1 MDATRDPVALSGDK
15 LTAAKA
21 AAHLG
26 ALVQGMQLMRSATA
40 EELHMNTD
48 PAMAKIVAD
57 LLPWLMGDKGSTML
71 SKIAEILDAHET
83 TGEIPGSAF
92 FNLVLV
98 VNRLQ
103 PQLRIAMEV
112 FAGYRD
118 FPTAVSPT
126 LAFETL
132 R

>member
-1 MDATRDPVALSGDK
+1 MDTTRQTTTPAGDM

-21 AAHLG
+21 AADLG

-71 SKIAEILDAHET
+71 SKIAEILDAYET

-103 PQLRIAMEV
+103 PQLRLAMEM

-132 R
+132 K